1 MESHILACLQRVLL
15 QAVFQPQA
23 DHYTRVPVQSER
35 VAVVIPCK
43 NEAENL
49 RELLP
54 QLKSVLAVLA
64 PAATLHIIDGHSTDA
79 TREVA
84 RVHGVG
90 IIPQRGRGYGAAI
103 RTALTDLDTD
113 WIVTLDADCS
123 HPPATLKSLFSSL
136 GQAEIIIA
144 SRYVPHGYTRMPA
157 MRHVLSRVLNR
168 TFRSVLSVP
177 VRDMS
182 SGYRAYRRAAIAP
195 IDVDQETF
203 AFLPEIL
210 LKAYTRG
217 YRVKEVPFHYR
228 PRANGRSNARVVP
241 FGIQYLKL
249 LVSFWV
255 YRNSVA
261 AADYD
266 LRAFSSVI
274 PLQRWW
280 QRQRYRIIS
289 EMVGNTLA
297 VLDVGCGSGQLL
309 VGVPQIVGM
318 DPQLNKLRFMRAPGR
333 LLLRGSIFAI
343 PFASDSF
350 ETVVCSQVIEHIPM
364 EAALD
369 GLVRCLA
376 PGGTLVLG
384 TVDYGGWQWP
394 LIERIYGFVHPGG
407 YADEHITHYTRDMLI
422 DALTRRQLE
431 VLEIRYIARAEIIIK
446 ARKPGQVEPRPMFTE
461 ASLDRALA
469 CPRDLAPLTHHEDG
483 YRCAMCGSNYPIVD
497 SIPDFLVP
505 VEGA

>member
-1 MESHILACLQRVLL
+1 MM
-15 QAVFQPQA
+15 QAVVEHLSEQ
-23 DHYTRVPVQSER
+23 DVRVTVSTER

-43 NEAENL
+43 NEADNL

-54 QLKSVLAVLA
+54 QLKSVLAALSRD
-64 PAATLHIIDGHSTDA
+64 AALYIVDGHSTDD

-84 RVHGVG
+84 RQHGVTVLT
-90 IIPQRGRGYGAAI
+90 QRGRGYGGAI
-103 RTALTDLDTD
+103 RTALTDLDAD
-113 WIVTLDADCS
+113 WVVTLDADCS
-123 HPPATLKSLFSSL
+123 HPPATLKSLFSLL
-136 GQAEIIIA
+136 GEAEIVIA
-144 SRYVPHGYTRMPA
+144 SRYVPHGYTRMPLA
-157 MRHVLSRVLNR
+157 RHVLSRVLNR

-177 VRDMS
+177 VHDMS
-182 SGYRAYRRAAIAP
+182 SGYRAYRRAAIAAIP
-195 IDVDQETF
+195 VEQETF

-228 PRANGRSNARVVP
+228 PRVNGKSNARVIP
-241 FGIQYLKL
+241 FGIEYTKL
-249 LVSFWV
+249 LLSFWM

-266 LRAFSSVI
+266 SRAFMSVI

-280 QRQRYRIIS
+280 QRQRYRHIS
-289 EMVGNTLA
+289 EMVGNSLA

-309 VGVPQIVGM
+309 VGCPQIVGM
-318 DPQLNKLRFMRAPGR
+318 DPQINKLRFMRAPGR

-343 PFASDSF
+343 PVASESF
-350 ETVVCSQVIEHIPM
+350 DTVVCSQVIEHVPM

-394 LIERIYGFVHPGG
+394 LIERIYGFVHRGG
-407 YADEHITHYTRDMLI
+407 YADEHITHYTRDMLVE
-422 DALTRRQLE
+422 ALTRRQLE
-431 VLEIRYIARAEIIIK
+431 VLEIRYIANAEIIIK
-446 ARKPGQVEPRPMFTE
+446 ARKPGQRAPSPMFTRD
-461 ASLDRALA
+461 SLDQVLA
-469 CPRDLAPLTHHEDG
+469 CPRDLAPLTVHGTG
-483 YRCAMCGSNYPIVD
+483 YRCSLCATDYSVVD
-497 SIPDFLVP
+497 SIPDFI
-505 VEGA
+505 GDADA